1 MAGPLCRRMPGN
13 PVPPASGG
21 DGGSSSRPGNSKL
34 ASGGRPGA
42 GGRGASAAGM
52 KAERSP
58 SSPPRARA
66 GAAARP
72 LVAPGSRARWE
83 LPQVASPKPSLKDG
97 GWAAPPEGE
106 QTAKAGGL
114 GSSGCRNS
122 EGLRGLWK
130 GPRFLLGPQAPG
142 RR

>member
-58 SSPPRARA
+58 SSPASPPRARA

-97 GWAAPPEGE
+97 GWDAPPEGE

-114 GSSGCRNS
+114 GSSGGRNS

-130 GPRFLLGPQAPG
+130 GPRFLLGP
-142 RR
+142 